1 MSGYITQY
9 PYKKVPFCAPL
20 KLSLTSL
27 QKRKD
32 KRVAGFTI
40 AVTDHIAIW
49 THNSICLAYPLLYTL
64 SHLHRAYTSA
74 LKNIN
79 IKVLKAYIDVLHLSL
94 FSPKIPQTLEKR
106 QNKLVSK

>member
-1 MSGYITQY
+1 MSGYITHY
-9 PYKKVPFCAPL
+9 PYEKVPFCAPL
-20 KLSLTSL
+20 KSSLTSL
-27 QKRKD
+27 QERKD
-32 KRVAGFTI
+32 RVAGFTI
-40 AVTDHIAIW
+40 AVTDHIAMW
-49 THNSICLAYPLLYTL
+49 THNSVCLAYPLLYTL

-74 LKNIN
+74 LKN